1 MYNTDTNK
9 SQISTLISF
18 PSYSIYIDD
27 WDWEYYNNLL
37 AVAEDLTKTQRKLVG
52 TMDFDIRTNK
62 FTYYLTSIDT
72 ENSQD

>member
-1 MYNTDTNK
+1 MSNTNINK

-18 PSYSIYIDD
+18 PSFSIYVDD
-27 WDWEYYNNLL
+27 WDWEFYNNLSTVTKSL
-37 AVAEDLTKTQRKLVG
+37 AETQNKLVG

-62 FTYYLTSIDT
+62 FTYYLTSTDT